1 MDFEQIIVIARNVV
15 TLGHFR
21 DFPDN
26 AGKLGGYVPIE
37 PTELDATKDDETPI
51 EFRRIEHCHIFLMYP
66 LASKRFTRSKTGV
79 GDKLTFAANSL
90 VVKRELFCKTRNI
103 CKSVLS
109 NISIE

>member
-21 DFPDN
+21 DFPDD

-37 PTELDATKDDETPI
+37 PTELDATKDD
-51 EFRRIEHCHIFLMYP
+51 
-66 LASKRFTRSKTGV
+66 TRSKTGV
-79 GDKLTFAANSL
+79 GDKFTFAANSL

>member
-51 EFRRIEHCHIFLMYP
+51 EFLRIEHCHIFFDV
-66 LASKRFTRSKTGV
+66 SV
-79 GDKLTFAANSL
+79 GLQTFHPFKDRCRRQIN
-90 VVKRELFCKTRNI
+90 FCRQFFGCQARI
-103 CKSVLS
+103 VL
-109 NISIE
+109 